1 LRGSRF
7 EANQAKDLVSQTP
20 SQPVSWI
27 WWYESM
33 IPVTLKALGRP
44 APGKN
49 TEPIQKKK
57 ERKKKRV
64 RVVGQVVC

>member
-1 LRGSRF
+1 
-7 EANQAKDLVSQTP
+7 
-20 SQPVSWI
+20 
-27 WWYESM
+27 M
-33 IPVTLKALGRP
+33 IPVTLKAVGRP

-49 TEPIQKKK
+49 TEPIHKKK